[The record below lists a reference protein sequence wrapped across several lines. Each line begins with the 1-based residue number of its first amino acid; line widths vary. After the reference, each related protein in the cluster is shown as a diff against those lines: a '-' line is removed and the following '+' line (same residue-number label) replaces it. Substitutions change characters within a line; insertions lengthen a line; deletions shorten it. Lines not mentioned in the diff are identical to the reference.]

1 MAKKISKDEFLSR
14 FNFRYP
20 QAKIEILEYTSISG
34 PTSVKCLK
42 CGKILNRKKARQF
55 LNGFDCCGAHDETR
69 LQKVYR
75 MYENS
80 DFTIVKVVDKD
91 NIVVR
96 HSVCGCESHR
106 ALNAC
111 LDNPFACV
119 NCDTQKT
126 NNMLSVE
133 EAKRQIEQAFN
144 GEIKLLEYNGQLE
157 QNYYR
162 CLKCGKIFKRKQVC
176 MLQSRGCPS
185 CDRQISIG
193 ERVVKKTLQEHGI
206 RFIEQYK
213 VSELPTQRFDFAVI
227 NDKDEVQYLIE
238 VQGEQHYR
246 VVDIWG
252 GEDGLKRR
260 QELDKN
266 KEDYCKRMGIPLY
279 EIFLKKQKVLNLD
292 ILPFQSSTTI
302 SAKESTSQANGDGN
316 GSCLA
321 QEPQAKI

>member
-20 QAKIEILEYTSISG
+20 QAKVEILEYTSISN
-34 PTSVKCLK
+34 PTTIKCLR
-42 CGKILNRKKARQF
+42 CGKILNRQKARQF

-91 NIVVR
+91 NVVVK
-96 HSVCGCESHR
+96 HQTCGCESHR
-106 ALNAC
+106 SLNAC
-111 LDNPFACV
+111 LDNPFACL
-119 NCDTQKT
+119 NCGTQKT
-126 NNMLSVE
+126 NNLLPIE
-133 EAKRQIEQAFN
+133 DARQQIREKFN
-144 GEIKLLEYNGQLE
+144 GEIELLEYNGQLE
-157 QNYYR
+157 NNYYK
-162 CLKCGKIFKRKQVC
+162 CLKCGKVFKRKQVC

-185 CDRQISIG
+185 CDKQISIG
-193 ERVVKKTLQEHGI
+193 EKAIKKVLIEHDI

-213 VSELPTQRFDFAVI
+213 VLELPNQRFDFAI
-227 NDKDEVQYLIE
+227 IDSKNNVQYFIE
-238 VQGEQHYR
+238 VQGEQHYK

-260 QELDKN
+260 QKLDKN
-266 KEDYCKRMGIPLY
+266 KKDYCEKMGIPLY
-279 EIFLKKQKVLNLD
+279 EILLKRQKILNLD

-302 SAKESTSQANGDGN
+302 SAKGSTSQANGDGN
-316 GSCLA
+316 GSYLGLNLG
-321 QEPQAKI
+321 

>member
-20 QAKIEILEYTSISG
+20 QAEVEILEYTSISK
-34 PTSVKCLK
+34 PATIRCLK
-42 CGKILNRKKARQF
+42 CGKILNRQKARQF

-69 LQKVYR
+69 LQKVFR

-80 DFTIVKVVDKD
+80 DFTIVKVIDKD
-91 NIVVR
+91 NIIVR
-96 HSVCGCESHR
+96 HQKCGCESHR

-111 LDNPFACV
+111 LDNPFACPGC
-119 NCDTQKT
+119 NTQKT
-126 NNMLSVE
+126 NNLLSIE
-133 EAKRQIEQAFN
+133 DARRQIEEKFN
-144 GEIKLLEYNGQLE
+144 GEIELLEYNGQLKS
-157 QNYYR
+157 NYYK

-185 CDRQISIG
+185 CDKQISTG
-193 ERVVKKTLQEHGI
+193 EKAIKKALVEHGI

-213 VSELPTQRFDFAVI
+213 VPELSNQRFDFAII
-227 NDKDEVQYLIE
+227 NSKNNVQYFIE
-238 VQGEQHYR
+238 VQGEQHYK
-246 VVDIWG
+246 VVDIWD

-266 KEDYCKRMGIPLY
+266 KKDYCKRAGIPLY
-279 EIFLKKQKVLNLD
+279 EILLKKQKVLNLD
-292 ILPFQSSTTI
+292 ILPFQGSTTI

-316 GSCLA
+316 GSCLG
-321 QEPQAKI
+321 ENLG